1 MSLTVNYCLRWIF
14 EAIYT
19 LMWFLV
25 LNKTLKPRYSLKIIH
40 PVQFIWFI
48 SYMIVNRMLPYM
60 SFIRMVLFATIL
72 VFISIACYT
81 DPWPKVL
88 FSVAM
93 IFMVLITN
101 ELLGVGLYFP
111 EEALSGN
118 QESLSIPAFIQ
129 FWSLY
134 LSTGAVL
141 YFLLYLFLNRQ
152 RFQMRAPD
160 WGLFALFPASQYILM
175 YGWLDVL
182 RVENSSSR
190 NVFFILVVFACITA
204 DIGLFA
210 AVIRIS
216 QRAQLAAENS
226 MLSSQVDYQEKHYQA
241 LTAQYENIRRMRH
254 DIANHLNAMESLLS
268 SGRSDEAQEYLQEL
282 NSTPFDSTLGMC
294 EHPVADAFLHSKIEA
309 ARSLG
314 ISVEAKISLPAG
326 IPVSNVDLIRIF
338 GNLID
343 NAIEAC
349 AGQDKPWLS
358 ISCTLSRACLI
369 ISTSNPAPPSTG
381 KKRRRIPELD
391 RGIGKAVLSDIAKK
405 YNGSINLS
413 EKEGVFSTELILS
426 LDYKRSVRSEINA

>member
-1 MSLTVNYCLRWIF
+1 
-14 EAIYT
+14 
-19 LMWFLV
+19 
-25 LNKTLKPRYSLKIIH
+25 
-40 PVQFIWFI
+40 
-48 SYMIVNRMLPYM
+48 
-60 SFIRMVLFATIL
+60 
-72 VFISIACYT
+72 
-81 DPWPKVL
+81 
-88 FSVAM
+88 
-93 IFMVLITN
+93 
-101 ELLGVGLYFP
+101 
-111 EEALSGN
+111 
-118 QESLSIPAFIQ
+118 
-129 FWSLY
+129 
-134 LSTGAVL
+134 
-141 YFLLYLFLNRQ
+141 
-152 RFQMRAPD
+152 
-160 WGLFALFPASQYILM
+160 
-175 YGWLDVL
+175 
-182 RVENSSSR
+182 
-190 NVFFILVVFACITA
+190 
-204 DIGLFA
+204 
-210 AVIRIS
+210 
-216 QRAQLAAENS
+216 
-226 MLSSQVDYQEKHYQA
+226 
-241 LTAQYENIRRMRH
+241 
-254 DIANHLNAMESLLS
+254 MESLLS

-391 RGIGKAVLSDIAKK
+391 RGIGQAVLSDIAKK
-405 YNGSINLS
+405 YNGSINLI